1 MLTKS
6 ERIHEVRNQ
15 GGKAICVVRVVVVRV
30 TVVVHIAEV
39 RSVTA
44 IRRHRI

>member
-1 MLTKS
+1 MLTRSK
-6 ERIHEVRNQ
+6 RIHEVRNQ
-15 GGKAICVVRVVVVRV
+15 GGNAISVGSVVIVRV

-39 RSVTA
+39 SSVTA